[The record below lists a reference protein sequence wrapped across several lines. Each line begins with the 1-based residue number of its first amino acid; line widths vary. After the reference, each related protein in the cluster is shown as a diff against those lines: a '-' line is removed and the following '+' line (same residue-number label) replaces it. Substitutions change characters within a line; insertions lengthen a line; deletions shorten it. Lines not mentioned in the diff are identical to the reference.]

1 MGGENT
7 MSYVKSEL
15 SQNNKYWIPRHRY
28 FELKHFCLQY
38 PEWKKEYIELLSTYS
53 LPRLSNNKSRLEKR
67 ISDHTGEIA
76 IKRLY
81 YAERIKIVENIAI
94 KVDESIYE
102 YLLKGVTEDKSYTYL
117 KTYCDIPCGKDYY
130 YDRYRCFFWL
140 LDKERQ

>member
-1 MGGENT
+1 

-53 LPRLSNNKSRLEKR
+53 LPRLSNNKPRLEKR

-81 YAERIKIVENIAI
+81 YAERIKIVENIEMVNE
-94 KVDESIYE
+94 KKLESIVS
-102 YLLKGVTEDKSYTYL
+102 LLRNLFQILIINQK
-117 KTYCDIPCGKDYY
+117 
-130 YDRYRCFFWL
+130 
-140 LDKERQ
+140 

>member
-53 LPRLSNNKSRLEKR
+53 LSRLSNNKPRLEKR

-117 KTYCDIPCGKDYY
+117 KTYCNIPCGKDYY

>member
-53 LPRLSNNKSRLEKR
+53 LPRLSNNKPRLEKR

-81 YAERIKIVENIAI
+81 YAERIKIVENNAI

-117 KTYCDIPCGKDYY
+117 KTYCNIPCGKDYY
-130 YDRYRCFFWL
+130 YDRYRYFFWL

>member
-1 MGGENT
+1 

-28 FELKHFCLQY
+28 FELKYFCLQY
-38 PEWKKEYIELLSTYS
+38 PEWKKKYIELLDTYS
-53 LPRLSNNKSRLEKR
+53 LPRLNNNKPRLEKR

-117 KTYCDIPCGKDYY
+117 KTYCNIPCGKDYY
-130 YDRYRCFFWL
+130 YDRYRYFFWL

>member
-1 MGGENT
+1 

-38 PEWKKEYIELLSTYS
+38 TEWKKEYIELLSTYS
-53 LPRLSNNKSRLEKR
+53 LPRLSNNKPRLEKR

-117 KTYCDIPCGKDYY
+117 KTYCNIPCGKDYY
-130 YDRYRCFFWL
+130 YDRYRYFFWL

>member
-1 MGGENT
+1 MGGKNT

-38 PEWKKEYIELLSTYS
+38 PEWKKKYIELLDTYS
-53 LPRLSNNKSRLEKR
+53 LPRLNNNKPRLEKH
-67 ISDHTGEIA
+67 ISDYTGEIA

-81 YAERIKIVENIAI
+81 YTERIKIIENIAI

-117 KTYCDIPCGKDYY
+117 KTYCDIPCGKVYY